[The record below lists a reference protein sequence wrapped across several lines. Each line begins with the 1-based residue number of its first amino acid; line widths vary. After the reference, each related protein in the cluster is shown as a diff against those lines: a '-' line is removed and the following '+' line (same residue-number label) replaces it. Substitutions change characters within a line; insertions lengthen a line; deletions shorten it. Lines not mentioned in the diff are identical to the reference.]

1 MCVGVHAEG
10 FVRVGP
16 VPLCVL
22 LFAVTVAIGPG
33 SPPDRARFFSSRFY
47 QP

>member
-10 FVRVGP
+10 FVLVGP
-16 VPLCVL
+16 APPCVL
-22 LFAVTVAIGPG
+22 LFAVTVVIGPG
-33 SPPDRARFFSSRFY
+33 SPQDRAQFISSRFY